1 MTTRTTKRTRKSV
14 TRKRQ
19 SLRQKIGFAALIV
32 TTALVTMGASCSGLG
47 GSGHPIWED
56 PGAPARDIGG
66 VIDAH
71 KQAGK
76 DISNGAKSIG
86 DWGREFARGWNG
98 DASVR
103 PSKAPVRQETPSP
116 VPACDWAEFGPCEQP
131 PPLEYFG
138 ITDDN
143 ANGINDSEE

>member
-1 MTTRTTKRTRKSV
+1 MATKTTKRPRKSV

-56 PGAPARDIGG
+56 PGAPARQVGE

-76 DISNGAKSIG
+76 DVGNGAKSISDYFG
-86 DWGREFARGWNG
+86 EWEKGWKEADARREAH
-98 DASVR
+98 
-103 PSKAPVRQETPSP
+103 KAPVRRETPSP
-116 VPACDWAEFGPCEQP
+116 VPACDWSEFGPCDAP
-131 PPLEYFG
+131 PPPEWFF
-138 ITDDN
+138 
-143 ANGINDSEE
+143 ADSNTNTE